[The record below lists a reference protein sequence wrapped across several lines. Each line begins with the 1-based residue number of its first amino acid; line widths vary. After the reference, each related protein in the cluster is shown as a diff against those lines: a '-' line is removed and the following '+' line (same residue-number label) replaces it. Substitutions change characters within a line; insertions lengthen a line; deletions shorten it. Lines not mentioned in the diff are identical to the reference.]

1 MFFNTKALLTG
12 AFLALAALAAPVQ
25 ALDLTNVAFVQVVD
39 APTSIPVGHAEFCKS
54 RPAECRANK
63 EIVPA
68 MPLDEARWSQLLQIN
83 ANINAAVVPVADIDL
98 YQVDE
103 FWTYPNGYGDCEDI
117 ALAKRRELIN
127 AGWPVS
133 TLLMAIVKE
142 ADGGGHAVLIVRTD
156 RGDLVL
162 DNQDGAVRLWSDT
175 PYHYVKRQSQANA
188 GQWVD
193 MLDNRQITVATT
205 AGIN

>member
-1 MFFNTKALLTG
+1 MFFNNKALPAALIG
-12 AFLALAALAAPVQ
+12 AFLALAAIAAPAQ
-25 ALDLTNVAFVQVVD
+25 ALDLTNVAFVQVVEG
-39 APTSIPVGHAEFCKS
+39 ATSIPVGHAEFCKS
-54 RPAECRANK
+54 RPAECRRNDT
-63 EIVPA
+63 VVSA
-68 MPLDEARWSQLLQIN
+68 MSLDETRWSELLQIN
-83 ANINAAVVPVADIDL
+83 ANINHNVVPVADIDL

-133 TLLMAIVKE
+133 TLLMSIVKE

-193 MLDNRQITVATT
+193 MIDNRQIVVA
-205 AGIN
+205 AR

>member
-1 MFFNTKALLTG
+1 MFFNTKALFTV
-12 AFLALAALAAPVQ
+12 FLAFAAITAPAQ
-25 ALDLTNVAFVQVVD
+25 ALDLTNVAFVQVVEG
-39 APTSIPVGHAEFCKS
+39 ATSIPVGHAEFCKS
-54 RPAECRANK
+54 RPAECRANQ

-83 ANINAAVVPVADIDL
+83 ANINGNVVPVADIDL

-175 PYHYVKRQSQANA
+175 PYHYVKRQSQAHA

-193 MLDNRQITVATT
+193 MLDSRQIAVATT

>member
-1 MFFNTKALLTG
+1 MFFTNKALFG
-12 AFLALAALAAPVQ
+12 VFLALAAIATPAQ
-25 ALDLTNVAFVQVVD
+25 ALDLTNVAFIQVVD
-39 APTSIPVGHAEFCKS
+39 APASIPVGHAEFCKA
-54 RPAECRANK
+54 RPAECRRNDVV
-63 EIVPA
+63 VPA
-68 MPLDEARWSQLLQIN
+68 MALDEARWSELLQIN
-83 ANINAAVVPVADIDL
+83 ANVNANVTPVSDMDL
-98 YQVDE
+98 YKVDE

-117 ALAKRRELIN
+117 ALAKRRDLIN

-133 TLLMAIVKE
+133 TLLMSVVKE

-188 GQWVD
+188 GQWVNMID
-193 MLDNRQITVATT
+193 DRQIVVATT
-205 AGIN
+205 AGIK

>member
-1 MFFNTKALLTG
+1 MFFNTKALFG
-12 AFLALAALAAPVQ
+12 AFLALAAIAAPAQ
-25 ALDLTNVAFVQVVD
+25 ALDLTNVAFIQVVD
-39 APTSIPVGHAEFCKS
+39 APTSIPVGHAEFCKT

-63 EIVPA
+63 NVVSA

-83 ANINAAVVPVADIDL
+83 ANVNANVVPVADTDL